1 MTMHDPDS
9 QNCVFCKIAAG
20 SIPAKRLF
28 EDDLVLGF
36 KDLNP
41 QAPVHVLLIPRKH
54 IATLDDAI
62 EEDGALLARLMF
74 AAKRTAAELGVS
86 GGYRLVNNCGETAGQ
101 SVFHLHFHLLAGRA
115 LRWPPG

>member
-1 MTMHDPDS
+1 MHDSDPG
-9 QNCVFCKIAAG
+9 NCVFCKIAAG
-20 SIPAKRLF
+20 SIPSTKLF
-28 EDDLVLGF
+28 EDELVLGF

-41 QAPVHVLLIPRKH
+41 QSPVHVLLIPRKH
-54 IATLDDAI
+54 IATLDDAS

-74 AAKRTAAELGVS
+74 AAQRTAADLAV
-86 GGYRLVNNCGETAGQ
+86 GGAYRLVNNCGETAGQ